1 MTIKKYHGDRKKYL
15 PPLLEADPC
24 EEMLDRYLG
33 NGFFLTAQADGDTA
47 GVACIVPVENVHNGV
62 GGWELKNISVAPRF
76 QRQGVGSAL
85 IAAAEGCLPKGTPFW
100 VGTADG
106 SVAAL
111 AFYRRNG
118 FEISH
123 VVKGFFTDNYP
134 EPIYDQ
140 GILCQDMV
148 YLYKTIGE

>member
-15 PPLLEADPC
+15 PLLLEADPC

-62 GGWELKNISVAPRF
+62 GGWELKNISVAPCF

>member
-15 PPLLEADPC
+15 SLLLEADPC
-24 EEMLDRYLG
+24 EEMLDRYLS

-118 FEISH
+118 FEISN